1 MQWLCNRWSINLKA
15 RQIGFSTLVA
25 VFAGWD
31 AAFHRDK
38 PILMLSRTER
48 EAIKLLSK
56 TKYVLQHL
64 PPYVKERLGPVRMT
78 QTKIEFSNGSY
89 VESLPSASD
98 PARGESASLIICDE
112 MAFIPNQAEAWAA
125 IEPVAQVGG
134 RVIMLSTAYGEG
146 NTFHD
151 LWAGAQAGSNRFAP
165 LFFPWSAAADRDEE
179 WYEQQR
185 RDLPE
190 WQLAQE
196 YPCIAKG
203 TMVGTPDGL
212 VPIEQARLA
221 TTYGAISANLP
232 KGRKETVELV
242 TDGGTVLRCTPE
254 HRLLQPD
261 GSWVEAQ
268 HATEVV
274 LGPPMLAADPCV
286 VRLASMP
293 ATATSL
299 EITPEVGRWFGY
311 FMGDG
316 SICNATLSLVGD
328 RRDLDVIEDWQ
339 KLTKSLWGVDTQ
351 TRVVGSRD
359 GGIEARCSSKAIAEL
374 LDDLDCTYPS
384 GAQGARRRRV
394 HVPDFIKQSPHDVV
408 AEFLKGL
415 FEADG
420 WQSPTSHAVKLFSKH
435 LDFVREVKLLLQS
448 FGLHFRIREQ
458 SSDMGD
464 GYVLAGYGIEAI
476 EFNDRIGFISERK
489 RRARHEGG
497 TRRGRPRFVEKVES
511 CMPAGV
517 VEVYDLEITKTHRF
531 DAAGVVVHNCN
542 PEEAFLKSGMPVF
555 DLDVL
560 RKVAVSKPQWVGNI
574 VEGKAVEFPQGD
586 LCVWSPAEA
595 GGRYVVG
602 CDVAVGL
609 EHGDFSAA
617 HVIDVRNGRVVAR
630 YKGKMD
636 PDLLGEK
643 FLPVLGRMYGNALIG
658 VESNNHGLTT
668 LKYLQ
673 RSGYHPI
680 YYDRNQKT
688 KKVRKTESLGF
699 RTTQSTKPLIIDK
712 LNQAIRDGLAV
723 SDKHTLQELK
733 TFVRDGNGKMGGSP
747 HDDLVMS
754 LAIANHM
761 RSFAFSPEFV
771 VEDVPDPY
779 SFAGWERRL
788 YGQDFQQLI
797 AAPKSGQ
804 RAPRPKIG
812 TNYVRRG

>member
-1 MQWLCNRWSINLKA
+1 MSQYRLEDLVAERDFRQCASDSSVPQERFDAFMHFCRSYAHIRHPDPNRGRILFEPFEAQQEAAMQWLCNRWSINLKA

-151 LWAGAQAGSNRFAP
+151 LWAGAQAGANRFAP

-196 YPCIAKG
+196 YP
-203 TMVGTPDGL
+203 
-212 VPIEQARLA
+212 
-221 TTYGAISANLP
+221 S
-232 KGRKETVELV
+232 
-242 TDGGTVLRCTPE
+242 
-254 HRLLQPD
+254 
-261 GSWVEAQ
+261 
-268 HATEVV
+268 
-274 LGPPMLAADPCV
+274 
-286 VRLASMP
+286 
-293 ATATSL
+293 
-299 EITPEVGRWFGY
+299 
-311 FMGDG
+311 
-316 SICNATLSLVGD
+316 
-328 RRDLDVIEDWQ
+328 
-339 KLTKSLWGVDTQ
+339 
-351 TRVVGSRD
+351 
-359 GGIEARCSSKAIAEL
+359 
-374 LDDLDCTYPS
+374 
-384 GAQGARRRRV
+384 
-394 HVPDFIKQSPHDVV
+394 
-408 AEFLKGL
+408 
-415 FEADG
+415 
-420 WQSPTSHAVKLFSKH
+420 
-435 LDFVREVKLLLQS
+435 
-448 FGLHFRIREQ
+448 
-458 SSDMGD
+458 
-464 GYVLAGYGIEAI
+464 
-476 EFNDRIGFISERK
+476 
-489 RRARHEGG
+489 
-497 TRRGRPRFVEKVES
+497 
-511 CMPAGV
+511 
-517 VEVYDLEITKTHRF
+517 
-531 DAAGVVVHNCN
+531 N

-617 HVIDVRNGRVVAR
+617 HVIDVRNGKVVAR

-712 LNQAIRDGLAV
+712 LNQAIRDGLEV